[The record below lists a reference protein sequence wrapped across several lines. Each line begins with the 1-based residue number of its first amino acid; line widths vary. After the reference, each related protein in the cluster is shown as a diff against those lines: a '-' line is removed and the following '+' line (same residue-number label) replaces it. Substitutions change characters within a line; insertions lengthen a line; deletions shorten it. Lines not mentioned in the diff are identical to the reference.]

1 MLLINAVI
9 FPLVVLYCTLLASA
23 QSDSERKKIEDRMQT
38 DAELS
43 RILQALQTTDRD
55 DIVSEERA
63 RRHQARQSRV
73 AADIEAMDFEE
84 YQVKY

>member
-1 MLLINAVI
+1 
-9 FPLVVLYCTLLASA
+9 
-23 QSDSERKKIEDRMQT
+23 MQT